1 MLHLQHQNKKDMS
14 TTGWIFLTIII
25 IAICITVHCMFENYI
40 YYKIE
45 QLEQNKETEEDEEE

>member
-1 MLHLQHQNKKDMS
+1 
-14 TTGWIFLTIII
+14 
-25 IAICITVHCMFENYI
+25 MFDNYI

>member
-1 MLHLQHQNKKDMS
+1 MG